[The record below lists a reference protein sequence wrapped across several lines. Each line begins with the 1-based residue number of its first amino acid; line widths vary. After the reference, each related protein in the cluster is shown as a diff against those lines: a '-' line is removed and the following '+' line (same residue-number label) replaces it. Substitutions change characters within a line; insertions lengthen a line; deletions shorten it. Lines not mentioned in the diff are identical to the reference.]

1 MKSLL
6 DVIYES
12 SESTPAV
19 TKFYRANIGKQ
30 SKVYGD
36 MTGVS
41 RIGEVTEITFKY
53 YSGYNKTFIFGEPSG
68 TNNWKYAM
76 EIAAKD
82 NNTSSAFKNFLSR
95 KNKEDKFFQWF
106 TDEDQAMKAAVK
118 AKNEYDSKKWTL
130 KTLFNAIKKDNDLM
144 SLCRTLRYDYRL
156 TTTSSQLSPD
166 KIESIYVSGSWRIY
180 IKDGKIRVENAGWKT
195 YEVANLQSLYM
206 VISANKGTDED
217 ETQRCRYS
225 IEV

>member
-6 DVIYES
+6 EVIYES

-19 TKFYRANIGKQ
+19 TTFYRANIGKQ
-30 SKVYGD
+30 SKVYDD

-68 TNNWKYAM
+68 INNWKYAI

-106 TDEDQAMKAAVK
+106 TDKDQAMKAAAK

-144 SLCRTLRYDYRL
+144 SLCRTLRYDYRI
-156 TTTSSQLSPD
+156 TSD
-166 KIESIYVSGSWRIY
+166 YIYADNSWRIY
-180 IKDGKIRVENAGWKT
+180 IKDGKIHVENTGWKT

-206 VISANKGTDED
+206 VISADKGNDDD
-217 ETQRCRYS
+217 ETQRCHYS